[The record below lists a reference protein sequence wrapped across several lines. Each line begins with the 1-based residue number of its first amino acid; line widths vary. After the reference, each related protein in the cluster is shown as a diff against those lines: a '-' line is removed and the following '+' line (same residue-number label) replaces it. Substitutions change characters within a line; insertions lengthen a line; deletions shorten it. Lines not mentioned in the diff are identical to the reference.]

1 MAYKQAQNRKKHLL
15 KTYNETK
22 NWYGAGV
29 YFDETRGCY
38 RRYSITDGG
47 RGKRL
52 RRISNRK
59 VRKAKNIGSFGNYR
73 KVYDYWWE
81 LD

>member
-29 YFDETRGCY
+29 YFVETC
-38 RRYSITDGG
+38 G
-47 RGKRL
+47 RIEGIILKMAKSL
-52 RRISNRK
+52 IS
-59 VRKAKNIGSFGNYR
+59 
-73 KVYDYWWE
+73 
-81 LD
+81 